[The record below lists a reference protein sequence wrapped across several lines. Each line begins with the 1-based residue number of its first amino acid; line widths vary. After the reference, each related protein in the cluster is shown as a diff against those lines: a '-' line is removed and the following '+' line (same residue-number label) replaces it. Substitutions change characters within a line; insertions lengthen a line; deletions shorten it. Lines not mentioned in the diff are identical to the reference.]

1 LPAGQKILTCNKT
14 LDIVLLIDGSA
25 TIGKKG
31 FQSELKAAGMLIDAF
46 SEPGSKG
53 NFAII
58 LFSGPRTWSG
68 VAQCTGKSA
77 KKVDSEKVCGIKTVT
92 HFTQD
97 LKKVKQLV
105 AGLDYPKG
113 GALTSLALFAA
124 KAELN
129 LGRKNA
135 HSNVIV
141 FSAGRP
147 LSYRKTEMASTMV
160 RKSARLVWVPVSA
173 NAPLASIKKW
183 ATRRWQENVISV
195 KSFKRLENPEV
206 VTHIVANI
214 CPKKPPKMEMEMPM
228 EMPMEGEGMEEMGG
242 EMGGEGMSLD

>member
-46 SEPGSKG
+46 SEPGAKG

-68 VAQCTGKSA
+68 VAKCTGKSA
-77 KKVDSEKVCGIKTVT
+77 KKVDAEKVCGIKTVT

-97 LKKVKQLV
+97 LKKAKQLV
-105 AGLDYPKG
+105 AGLEYPKG

-147 LSYRKTEMASTMV
+147 LSYRKTEMASTAL
-160 RKSARLVWVPVSA
+160 RKSARLVWVPISA
-173 NAPLASIKKW
+173 NAPLSSIKKW

-214 CPKKPPKMEMEMPM
+214 CPKRNPKMKFAR
-228 EMPMEGEGMEEMGG
+228 G
-242 EMGGEGMSLD
+242 